1 MVENILNLMVI
12 QHGMLESLFSVF
24 QLELKKD
31 QEKAKK
37 SLSEFSWELKKHFF
51 IEENV
56 IFNFMSWKESAI
68 ITIIDQLKKEHSI
81 MLEMVEKMQNEYPL
95 VAEQNTE
102 PFLKLL
108 QSHRGVEEKNLYP
121 RLDADLSESQK
132 DQIIKRAGQIR
143 P

>member
-1 MVENILNLMVI
+1 MVQNILDLMVI

-24 QLELKKD
+24 QLELKSD

-37 SLSEFSWELKKHFF
+37 SLAEFSWELKKHFF

-56 IFNFMSWKESAI
+56 IFNFMSWKEPAI
-68 ITIIDQLKKEHSI
+68 TTIIDQLKKEHSI
-81 MLEMVEKMQNEYPL
+81 MLEMVEKMSNEFPL
-95 VAEQNTE
+95 MAEQNAE

-121 RLDADLSESQK
+121 RLDSDLSGAQK
-132 DQIIKRAGQIR
+132 DEIIKRASQIR

>member
-1 MVENILNLMVI
+1 MVENILNLMVM

-24 QLELKKD
+24 QLELKND
-31 QEKAKK
+31 QEKAKQ

-51 IEENV
+51 IEESV
-56 IFNFMSWKESAI
+56 IFNFMAWKESAI
-68 ITIIDQLKKEHSI
+68 TTVIDQLKKEHSI
-81 MLEMVEKMQNEYPL
+81 MLEMVEKMSNEFPL
-95 VAEQNTE
+95 MAEQNAE

-121 RLDADLSESQK
+121 RLDADLSDPQK
-132 DQIIKRAGQIR
+132 DQIIKRANQIR